1 MYFKLCV
8 LTGSEKEQEK
18 CQILAD
24 LINQVITIQSFKKLD
39 RSIRSNIQLIGKKIY
54 S

>member
-1 MYFKLCV
+1 MFLLRV

-18 CQILAD
+18 CQILPD

-39 RSIRSNIQLIGKKIY
+39 RSIMIEY
-54 S
+54 STYWEKNL